1 MTLEIS
7 EHGLSAV
14 LASPLDAGT
23 TAQLEPVAEHILTA
37 QVRYNIGKV
46 HGFEFLQITEE
57 QISKLREKCGMLPLY
72 PPNKMGI

>member
-14 LASPLDAGT
+14 LASSLQVGGI
-23 TAQLEPVAEHILTA
+23 AQLEPVAENTLTA
-37 QVRYNIGKV
+37 QVRYSVGRV
-46 HGFEFLQITEE
+46 HGFEFMEVSDE
-57 QISKLREKCGMLPLY
+57 QIQKLREKCRQLPLY

>member
-14 LASPLDAGT
+14 LASPLKVGS
-23 TAQLEPVAEHILTA
+23 TAQLEPITENRLTA
-37 QVRYNIGKV
+37 QVRYSFGKV
-46 HGFEFLQITEE
+46 HGFEFLQVSEE
-57 QISKLREKCGMLPLY
+57 QTNKLREKCGRLPLY